1 VLSFYEVWQGFITK
15 ALGRISKVY
24 LEGTLY
30 TLLMPHKKQEAPYSC
45 KKPLTAHDLL
55 TAKNVKDMIILPCAL
70 KLVRLSGG

>member
-1 VLSFYEVWQGFITK
+1 LVLAIAICFFFSSLSWVLSFYEVWQGFITK

-30 TLLMPHKKQEAPYSC
+30 TLSMPHKKQEAPYTC

-55 TAKNVKDMIILPCAL
+55 TA
-70 KLVRLSGG
+70 